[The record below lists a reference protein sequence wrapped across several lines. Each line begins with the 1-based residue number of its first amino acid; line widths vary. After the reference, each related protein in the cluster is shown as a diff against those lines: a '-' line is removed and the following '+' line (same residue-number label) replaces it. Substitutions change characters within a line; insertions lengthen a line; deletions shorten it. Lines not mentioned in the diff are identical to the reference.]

1 MKFIVVALLLGV
13 CLTVTWPT
21 AWATK
26 TISSPITVKAGQI
39 FDCKIEIGGKMVRY
53 ERGKSGLGDC
63 TNVEGGKADAVFL
76 LEKGATLKNVIL
88 VKIPWACPLYR
99 WRM

>member
-1 MKFIVVALLLGV
+1 MKFIVVSLLLGV

-21 AWATK
+21 ESATK

-39 FDCKIEIGGKMVRY
+39 FDCKIENGGKMVRY

-76 LEKGATLKNVIL
+76 L
-88 VKIPWACPLYR
+88 
-99 WRM
+99 